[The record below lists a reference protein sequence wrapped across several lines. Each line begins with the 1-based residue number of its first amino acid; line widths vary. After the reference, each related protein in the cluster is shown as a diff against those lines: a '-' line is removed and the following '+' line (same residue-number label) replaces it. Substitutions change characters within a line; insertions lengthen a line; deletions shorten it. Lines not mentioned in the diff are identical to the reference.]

1 MFPNLWTFLENSMN
15 IMLITSWF
23 NDILI
28 ESLYVCM
35 GFGLYIN
42 SRVETE
48 GWDIELLFK
57 ENAKKAAVP
66 KMPAKAPGA
75 VLAALL
81 AFTPLAAA
89 LLAGTVPA
97 WADETAEPPAEAVS
111 AELYTAEPADPRDAA
126 LLEEV
131 FASPDFGTSKQSWRI
146 RFKRDEAAAASRF
159 RDLPQLQELSGLL
172 LRAFTAAALVTAL
185 VFGLRFACKRR
196 RVSVSGTRD
205 GTLTVAAEAAED
217 PDGLLEKAAALH
229 GEGKIREAWALCFL
243 AFIAALT
250 KRGAAFPDGATEYEA
265 LALVRRSGVDPG
277 PFEHF
282 IRRWIP
288 FAYGGRTPEEGS
300 FAASLEACREL
311 SAQGG
316 TG

>member
-23 NDILI
+23 NDILL

-81 AFTPLAAA
+81 AFT

-97 WADETAEPPAEAVS
+97 WADETAEPPEPVAEAVS
-111 AELYTAEPADPRDAA
+111 AELYTAEPAEPRDAA

-131 FASPDFGTSKQSWRI
+131 FASPDFGTSKQSWMI
-146 RFKRDEAAAASRF
+146 RFKKNEAAAAPRF

-172 LRAFTAAALVTAL
+172 LRAFVAAALVTAL
-185 VFGLRFACKRR
+185 VFGLRFVYKRR
-196 RVSVSGTRD
+196 RVSASGTRE
-205 GTLTVAAEAAED
+205 GTLTVAAEAAADSE
-217 PDGLLEKAAALH
+217 GLLEKAAALH

-243 AFIAALT
+243 AFIATLT
-250 KRGAAFPDGATEYEA
+250 KRGVSFPDEATEYEA

-300 FAASLEACREL
+300 FAVSLEACREL
-311 SAQGG
+311 AAQGG